1 VSPAEARAIL
11 AGRDGRPLRLA
22 LRPGARVEV
31 FAADGRAETLRL
43 HHAGSEQLVRPG
55 DPAFLFRGAWLV
67 VLPGL
72 FTRPGRLMGWAVR
85 LAMVE
90 RLETLARRK
99 WRRKADP

>member
-1 VSPAEARAIL
+1 VTAAEAREVL
-11 AGRDGRPLRLA
+11 AARDGRALRLA

-43 HHAGSEQLVRPG
+43 HNAGSKQLVRPG

-72 FTRPGRLMGWAVR
+72 FTRPGRLMGWAVH
-85 LAMVE
+85 LARVE
-90 RLETLARRK
+90 RIEMCPRTLCRIAGN
-99 WRRKADP
+99 P